1 MKKKIVVFTGN
12 RAEYGLQ
19 KPIIQALKESKKFN
33 YILIVSGSHLNKKYG
48 NTVSEIKKDKFR
60 ISYKIKLNSKSE
72 KDPIYTTSNISK
84 IINELSK
91 ILKKEN
97 PEFML
102 VNADRFETFAACIAS
117 TQMNIPTVHVE
128 GGDITLGGTLDDNVR
143 HAITKLSHFHFV
155 TNKNSYSNLIKMGE
169 EKWRIYNSGL
179 ASNDLINRKKLIN
192 YKLIKKKF
200 HLKKN
205 KTAIL
210 TYHAYGPSLRKIK
223 TEIDEIE
230 KVIDVLLKKNFNIMA
245 TFPNNDHGS
254 NIIINKLKKLKKK
267 YYKKNFYL
275 HKSLGN
281 KLYYSLLNLSRNE
294 KVIML
299 GNSSSGIKE
308 SPSFECP
315 FINIGDRQTGRIKAE
330 NVISVICKKNKIL
343 NAVNFCLNNRIFRL
357 KLKKLENP
365 YYKKDTGKK
374 IVRKLEKIKINYKLL
389 NKKHIF

>member
-192 YKLIKKKF
+192 YKLIKKK
-200 HLKKN
+200 
-205 KTAIL
+205 
-210 TYHAYGPSLRKIK
+210 
-223 TEIDEIE
+223 
-230 KVIDVLLKKNFNIMA
+230 NFI
-245 TFPNNDHGS
+245 
-254 NIIINKLKKLKKK
+254 
-267 YYKKNFYL
+267 
-275 HKSLGN
+275 
-281 KLYYSLLNLSRNE
+281 
-294 KVIML
+294 
-299 GNSSSGIKE
+299 
-308 SPSFECP
+308 
-315 FINIGDRQTGRIKAE
+315 
-330 NVISVICKKNKIL
+330 
-343 NAVNFCLNNRIFRL
+343 
-357 KLKKLENP
+357 
-365 YYKKDTGKK
+365 
-374 IVRKLEKIKINYKLL
+374 
-389 NKKHIF
+389 